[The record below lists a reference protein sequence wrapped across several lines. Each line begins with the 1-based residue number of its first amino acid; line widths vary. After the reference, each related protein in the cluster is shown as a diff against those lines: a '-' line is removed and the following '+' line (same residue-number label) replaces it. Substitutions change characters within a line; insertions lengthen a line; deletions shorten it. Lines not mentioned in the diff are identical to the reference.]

1 MSPRIMSSKTLSALS
16 VCFVI
21 GALAVFAGAS
31 ANAAPNN
38 ESTGAAV
45 APPHVRHAYAPR
57 HWWRFSGPTP
67 RTYGYV
73 NVPPGAIV
81 GPGYVFVPGRGI
93 LDEACNL
100 PTSTCP
106 NTMRDTQ

>member
-1 MSPRIMSSKTLSALS
+1 MSSGIMSSKILFALG
-16 VCFVI
+16 VCSVI
-21 GALAVFAGAS
+21 GAFAVLTATS

-38 ESTGAAV
+38 DGIGAV
-45 APPHVRHAYAPR
+45 APPRLHHTYAPR
-57 HWWRFSGPTP
+57 HWRYVARPTP
-67 RTYGYV
+67 RASGSV